1 MISRKKKR
9 EKSNLRAKVKLT
21 NCSLEAAQSD
31 SYIAIWSYCQQP
43 YLLGD
48 QLTLQR
54 NIRWEIK
61 VNKGF
66 PTVVPSNIS
75 TLHISSN
82 SVELRKR
89 KWENKTETGT
99 IILQQS

>member
-1 MISRKKKR
+1 MSKGKIN
-9 EKSNLRAKVKLT
+9 NLHFR
-21 NCSLEAAQSD
+21 AAQSD

-48 QLTLQR
+48 WLTLQR

-82 SVELRKR
+82 SVELRKGNGRR
-89 KWENKTETGT
+89 KFKQGP
-99 IILQQS
+99 SPYS